1 MYAYAGSVYVMHG
14 GDTYK
19 QRLEREGQVDRFCEA
34 KLRTSD
40 KGHVLGVCVCWL
52 GACDA

>member
-1 MYAYAGSVYVMHG
+1 M
-14 GDTYK
+14 
-19 QRLEREGQVDRFCEA
+19 QRLEREGQVDRCCEA

-40 KGHVLGVCVCWL
+40 KGNVLDACVCCL